1 MTIGLLV
8 YLRWYRLLCLSRR
21 QKLRLK
27 YVCANYGQAPTL
39 LTFLH
44 FPPPSQTTV
53 FRRQNKEAFPQ
64 LKRSNVNFKEKRE
77 RVHAQPGTARAH
89 TVHIHTQIHAR
100 AVVQCYHTH
109 QTPATNMQVLQRLSG
124 MQLDIKLLLM
134 YGPSWLK
141 HPQNNKHCTCC
152 RSFKTQCSTFLSTA
166 TQISR
171 DFLCCGTA
179 DCAVGWS

>member
-1 MTIGLLV
+1 MCVQTMD
-8 YLRWYRLLCLSRR
+8 
-21 QKLRLK
+21 KLQL
-27 YVCANYGQAPTL
+27 YSPSS
-39 LTFLH
+39 TFLH
-44 FPPPSQTTV
+44 LHKQLCFGVKTKKLSRSWNVQMST
-53 FRRQNKEAFPQ
+53 
-64 LKRSNVNFKEKRE
+64 LKRRGKECTRSQ
-77 RVHAQPGTARAH
+77 AQRAH
-89 TVHIHTQIHAR
+89 TPYTYTHIHAR